1 MASDRCGPIV
11 NSVRMFSA
19 TVQQMS
25 GKVAHFEI
33 PADDV
38 ERAKKF
44 YREVFGWRMDP
55 VPNMEYTLVRT
66 AETDDKG
73 MIKELGAINGGMM
86 KRQAPIEHPVIT
98 IVVESIDA
106 SLKMIKKQ
114 GGKMVQKKMPIQ
126 GMGFSAYFIDPE
138 GNLMGLFEPTMEMQR
153 RASASS

>member
-1 MASDRCGPIV
+1 
-11 NSVRMFSA
+11 
-19 TVQQMS
+19 MS

-33 PADDV
+33 PADDL

-44 YREVFGWRMDP
+44 YKDAFGWIMDP

-66 AETDDKG
+66 TEVDEKG
-73 MIKELGAINGGMM
+73 VPKERAAINGGMM

-98 IVVESIDA
+98 IVVEDVDA
-106 SLKMIKKQ
+106 SLKTIKKL
-114 GGKMVQKKMPIQ
+114 GGKMAQKKMPVP
-126 GMGFSAYFIDPE
+126 GMGFSAYFIDSE

>member
-1 MASDRCGPIV
+1 MP
-11 NSVRMFSA
+11 
-19 TVQQMS
+19 

-44 YREVFGWRMDP
+44 YKEVFGWRMDP
-55 VPNMEYTLVRT
+55 VPNMDYTLVRT

-73 MIKELGAINGGMM
+73 LIKELGAINGGMM

-98 IVVESIDA
+98 IVVDDIDA
-106 SLKMIKKQ
+106 SFKVMKKL
-114 GGKMVQKKMPIQ
+114 GGRVAQKKMPIPD
-126 GMGFSAYFIDPE
+126 MGFSAYFIDSE
-138 GNLMGLFEPTMEMQR
+138 GNLMGLFEPTREMRQ

>member
-1 MASDRCGPIV
+1 
-11 NSVRMFSA
+11 
-19 TVQQMS
+19 MS

-33 PADDV
+33 PADDL

-44 YREVFGWRMDP
+44 YKDVFGWRMDP

-66 AETDDKG
+66 AETDEKG

-98 IVVESIDA
+98 IVVENIDA
-106 SLKMIKKQ
+106 SLKMIKKL
-114 GGKMVQKKMPIQ
+114 GGKMAQKKMPIP